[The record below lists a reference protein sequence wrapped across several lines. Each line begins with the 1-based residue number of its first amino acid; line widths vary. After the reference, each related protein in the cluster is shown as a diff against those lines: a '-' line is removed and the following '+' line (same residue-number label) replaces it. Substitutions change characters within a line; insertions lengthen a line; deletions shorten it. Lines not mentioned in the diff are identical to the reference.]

1 MALTFR
7 TFRARPGRD
16 VELLDALRRV
26 AAQQLRFGT
35 GSAVLCRTHDPREM
49 VWVGTQD
56 AGPEVLDGSVDEAL
70 AAASPAF
77 SLRFLD
83 GWHRLPAPPYQVWN
97 LEVHGTGDD
106 PLETLK
112 GLLELSRW
120 ERGRPH
126 VVGRWIYRA
135 IEDSSVFIGFVGL
148 TQAWLVRNEAASLG
162 KAQRPDRLVIWRPL
176 VTVYQ
181 VERAP
186 GGTPRA
192 RAGEAGPHAPFW
204 ARAVASPTPS
214 MRLEESDTTSAAH
227 DR

>member
-7 TFRARPGRD
+7 TFRARSGRD

-26 AAQQLRFGT
+26 AAERVRFGT
-35 GSAVLCRTHDPREM
+35 GAAVLCRTHDPEEM
-49 VWVGTQD
+49 IWVGTQD
-56 AGPEVLDGSVDEAL
+56 AGPEVPGGSVDEVL

-83 GWHRLPAPPYQVWN
+83 GWYRLPAPPYQVWN
-97 LEVHGTGDD
+97 LEVHAAGED

-112 GLLELSRW
+112 GLLELSSW

-135 IEDSSVFIGFVGL
+135 VEDPSVFIGFVGL
-148 TQAWLVRNEAASLG
+148 TRAWLLHNEAASLG
-162 KAQRPDRLVIWRPL
+162 RTERSDRAVIWRPL
-176 VTVYQ
+176 AIVYQ
-181 VERAP
+181 FERAP

-192 RAGEAGPHAPFW
+192 SVGEEGLRPPFW
-204 ARAVASPTPS
+204 ARAAMSPAPSIGLGDPEASSVAC
-214 MRLEESDTTSAAH
+214 